1 MKKQRKEDDREEL
14 LPSKQKKMFSFS
26 KQNLLGVIGGSG
38 FLLIIKG
45 VGGLIES
52 IFERPS
58 AQWRTDI
65 TFGNLFLYLLI
76 VFVTLVAIKK
86 VPSKKYQKK
95 NVYQILSV
103 SIAIITLALILT
115 FAIPILQVTMIR
127 IHPVILVL
135 AGAVLLPAS
144 GNLSFRKNKY

>member
-1 MKKQRKEDDREEL
+1 MKKKRKEDGREEV

-76 VFVTLVAIKK
+76 VFITLVAIKK
-86 VPSKKYQKK
+86 VPSKKIQKK
-95 NVYQILSV
+95 NIYQILSV
-103 SIAIITLALILT
+103 AIVIITFAFILT
-115 FAIPILQVTMIR
+115 FTIPILQVTMIR